1 MSISLDR
8 VPNRSVSCLVDKL
21 QGLCFCPLRWM
32 VLARLGFAAA
42 GRGESQTR
50 YGLLLLREVA
60 EMEIQKCI
68 SHKFV

>member
-1 MSISLDR
+1 MSISLDT
-8 VPNRSVSCLVDKL
+8 VPSRSVSCLVDKL
-21 QGLCFCPLRWM
+21 QGLCSCPLWWM
-32 VLARLGFAAA
+32 VLARLGFVAA
-42 GRGESQTR
+42 GWSESQTQ

>member
-1 MSISLDR
+1 
-8 VPNRSVSCLVDKL
+8 
-21 QGLCFCPLRWM
+21 M
-32 VLARLGFAAA
+32 VLARLGFVAA
-42 GRGESQTR
+42 GWSESQTQ